1 MDGLLTKEHSCN
13 YIACQTTLTSGVAP
27 INFITNRLIGF
38 NFLSL
43 SIEMHKWKWMVP
55 DHGDVHFALIGE
67 NICGKLVTQIIISAG
82 LLAQSS
88 SCHAH
93 SSLFPHIIIVAWKHS
108 RERSSSKVHVWIS
121 WPI

>member
-67 NICGKLVTQIIISAG
+67 NICGKLVTQIIISGSRIACTVF
-82 LLAQSS
+82 LLSRPLLFVSS
-88 SCHAH
+88 HNH
-93 SSLFPHIIIVAWKHS
+93 SSMEAFQRTLF
-108 RERSSSKVHVWIS
+108 
-121 WPI
+121 

>member
-67 NICGKLVTQIIISAG
+67 NICGKLVTQIIISDAKPHRR
-82 LLAQSS
+82 LERHQPNSSQSGPQQD
-88 SCHAH
+88 CLH
-93 SSLFPHIIIVAWKHS
+93 SLPLVTPTPLCFLT
-108 RERSSSKVHVWIS
+108 
-121 WPI
+121 